1 MPTSSILSPPAA
13 HATPQWHG
21 QGVLVVEDSAV
32 QRAHLVDLLRAMG
45 FGLILEAADGNE
57 ALRQLE
63 REGVAP
69 LFLVVTDLEMPG
81 MDGIELTC
89 RLRERHLAE
98 HLIVVSARDPRLLEI
113 IESMAGEE
121 AEIGLLG
128 TLLKPVQTEALALLL
143 GRAGRG
149 GGARRP
155 DAARLPL
162 PPPSQDELA
171 LALARDEFLPWF
183 QPKVAMQ
190 NGHMKGVEALAR
202 WQHPQR
208 GLLGPAHFI
217 EALEGTAMMAEFTLA
232 MVRQVLRQMQDW
244 QAAGMPPL
252 TVSINLAADNL
263 AERGFIDRL
272 TATVL
277 ESGLPPAL
285 LVWEVTET
293 SVMRQLAQSLTNLGR
308 LRLMGF
314 GLAMDDFGIGYS
326 SMQQFARCPFTEVKI
341 DRAFVNGAAQWPNRH
356 VVLKSALE
364 LGQRLGVATVAE
376 GVETEEDWKLLRDL
390 GCDMAQGYLLARP
403 MAGDQLSAWIR
414 QDRRRLRALAQR
426 ETVSPTGE

>member
-1 MPTSSILSPPAA
+1 M
-13 HATPQWHG
+13 
-21 QGVLVVEDSAV
+21 LVVEDSTV
-32 QRAHLVDLLRAMG
+32 QRAHLVEMLRSMG
-45 FGLILEAADGNE
+45 FGQILEAGDGHE

-63 REGVAP
+63 SEGVAP
-69 LFLVVTDLEMPG
+69 LFLVLTDLEMPG

-89 RLRERHLAE
+89 QLRERYLAD

-113 IESMAGEE
+113 IESMAGEL
-121 AEIGLLG
+121 AAINLLG
-128 TLLKPVQTEALALLL
+128 TLLKPVQPEALAHLL
-143 GRAGRG
+143 GRVGSGAGA
-149 GGARRP
+149 GAQARAGAGAPPRLGQP
-155 DAARLPL
+155 AAE
-162 PPPSQDELA
+162 DLA
-171 LALARDEFLPWF
+171 QALARDEFLPWF

-190 NGHMKGVEALAR
+190 SGHLKGVEALAR
-202 WQHPQR
+202 WQHPEV
-208 GLLGPAHFI
+208 GLLAPAHFI
-217 EALEGTAMMAEFTLA
+217 EALEGSALMADFTLA
-232 MVRQVLRQMQDW
+232 MVRKVLRQMQDW

-252 TVSINLAADNL
+252 TVAINLAADNL
-263 AERGFIDRL
+263 ADRGFIDRL
-272 TATVL
+272 TATVM
-277 ESGLPPAL
+277 EAGVPPTQ

-341 DRAFVNGAAQWPNRH
+341 DRAFVSGAAQWPNRH

-376 GVETEEDWKLLRDL
+376 GVETAEDWQLLREL

-403 MAGDQLSAWIR
+403 MAGEQLSHWIR
-414 QDRRRLRALAQR
+414 QDRRRLRALASA
-426 ETVSPTGE
+426 T

>member
-1 MPTSSILSPPAA
+1 MPTSPHLDTASHAPA
-13 HATPQWHG
+13 WHG
-21 QGVLVVEDSAV
+21 QGVLVVEDSEV
-32 QRAHLVDLLRAMG
+32 QRAHLVDMLRAMG
-45 FGLILEAADGNE
+45 FGLILEAGDGNE

-63 REGVAP
+63 RDGVAP
-69 LFLVVTDLEMPG
+69 LFLVLTDLEMPG

-89 RLRERHLAE
+89 KLRERHLAQ

-113 IESMAGEE
+113 IESMACEE

-128 TLLKPVQTEALALLL
+128 TLLKPVETGALTQLLERA
-143 GRAGRG
+143 GRAGG
-149 GGARRP
+149 DHADAPRP
-155 DAARLPL
+155 PL
-162 PPPSQDELA
+162 PTQDELA
-171 LALARDEFLPWF
+171 QALARDEFVPWF
-183 QPKVAMQ
+183 QPKVSMQ
-190 NGHMKGVEALAR
+190 SGHLKGVEALAR

-208 GLLGPAHFI
+208 GVLAPLHFI
-217 EALEGTAMMAEFTLA
+217 EALEGSPLMADFTLA
-232 MVRQVLRQMQDW
+232 MVRHVLQRMQDW
-244 QAAGMPPL
+244 LAAGMPPT
-252 TVSINLAADNL
+252 TVSINLAAENL
-263 AERGFIDRL
+263 SERGFIDRL
-272 TATVL
+272 TATVM
-277 ESGLPPAL
+277 ESAIPPTS

-403 MAGDQLSAWIR
+403 MAGEQLSAWIR
-414 QDRRRLRALAQR
+414 QDRRRLRALA
-426 ETVSPTGE
+426 SGESSQ